1 MDASSG
7 ALIAFFVV
15 LVIAVGLYL
24 RPELFRRA
32 PRMPVMSCE
41 GFTTIAIDGKSLP
54 KCFLRDAEA
63 QRLLAMFASVPT
75 TEAPSSPA
83 AMALAELTVIL
94 QKMLC
99 IDADLAGAGMGPYST
114 FQLPYMTSHDVEP
127 AANFVG
133 RCLRNSVRSRDIEM
147 VMGTFEQRGNEL
159 LTTLCMNSQQLSEAR
174 AMFKNIVGR
183 AARNISEYCLKE
195 KASLDTPAGVRD
207 PGYYEPPSLKDLR
220 SYEIVGG
227 GKQWI

>member
-1 MDASSG
+1 MDSSIA
-7 ALIAFFVV
+7 ALVAFFVV
-15 LVIAVGLYL
+15 LTIAVFIYL
-24 RPELFRRA
+24 RPSYFRLPTGA
-32 PRMPVMSCE
+32 YGQCE

-63 QRLLAMFASVPT
+63 QRLLALFASIPT
-75 TEAPSSPA
+75 TMAPASPA

-94 QKMLC
+94 QKALC

-114 FQLPYMTSHDVEP
+114 YQLPYLTSHDVEP

-133 RCLRNSVRSRDIEM
+133 RCLRNAVRSRDIEM
-147 VMGTFEQRGNEL
+147 VIGTFEQRGNEL
-159 LTTLCMNSQQLSEAR
+159 LQTLCGNAQQLSDAQG
-174 AMFKNIVGR
+174 MFKNIMGR

-195 KASLDTPAGVRD
+195 KASLDMPAGVRD
-207 PGYYEPPSLKDLR
+207 PGYYEPPALKELR